1 MYTSFPLLAIFRIRG
16 AVDREYLSD
25 ILIDGKRS
33 VLFWLNFSL
42 AKMLKDRL
50 GDEIDIKLFHCQI
63 SGEKQVDVTNLEE
76 KNGRRVII

>member
-16 AVDREYLSD
+16 AVDREKGD